1 MADFSALFKE
11 IVRTDKQTTVVL
23 LNAIGYIYIQM
34 TKVDYAG
41 KDEFMVRTLKN
52 QHLWLLSGKQSHAF
66 TNTIQFPNTP
76 AKVEGCRESKPT
88 KSIKVDNFLRG

>member
-1 MADFSALFKE
+1 MFKE

-41 KDEFMVRTLKN
+41 KDEFMVRTLKK
-52 QHLWLLSGKQSHAF
+52 S
-66 TNTIQFPNTP
+66 TP
-76 AKVEGCRESKPT
+76 LVAQWEAKSCIYEYN
-88 KSIKVDNFLRG
+88 SIS